1 MCVFLIGWFVISK
14 IARMIS
20 ILSLLSVSCLPS
32 SFKERWY
39 SVVPWTLLTLC
50 GSKACLYGCAIQES
64 TKASSL
70 WWFFI
75 RLWWQ
80 DLRQFTCRNP
90 SYYLTDNTSITHL
103 LHDLNHRISH
113 IRIITL
119 HAQTP
124 FSCEDFNLGD
134 HHVSF
139 FVIPGLIMNPILSN
153 PSTWRT

>member
-20 ILSLLSVSCLPS
+20 ILSLLSVSCFPS

-50 GSKACLYGCAIQES
+50 GSKACLYGCVIQES
-64 TKASSL
+64 TKAWSL

-90 SYYLTDNTSITHL
+90 WYYLTGYTSITHL
-103 LHDLNHRISH
+103 LHDH
-113 IRIITL
+113 IWSVRVLELYRIITL
-119 HAQTP
+119 NAQIP

-134 HHVSF
+134 GHISPPAVAALN
-139 FVIPGLIMNPILSN
+139 GTGRRLL
-153 PSTWRT
+153 